1 MDLNH
6 KINTAIYKFEKKSD
20 SISDILIWCVKY
32 DVDTYRTHTGI
43 NGHC

>member
-6 KINTAIYKFEKKSD
+6 KFNTPIYKFEKKTD
-20 SISDILIWCVKY
+20 SMFDILIWCVKY
-32 DVDTYRTHTGI
+32 EVDSYRTHTGI